1 MSLLEVENLTISFP
15 QPLSDQWKLVVDNV
29 SFTLGNEKIGLVIA
43 GESGSG
49 KSMIGRAIMGLLPPS
64 ARLPA
69 TKFTFMGKNLL
80 TLSAKEW
87 QYLRGK
93 EIALILQDPHYSLN
107 PNFTIGRQIAEMFH
121 YHKSLSKKQAHYM
134 ALESL
139 AKVNIQEPERVM
151 DLYPL
156 EISGG
161 MGQRVMIA
169 MMLAAHPK
177 LLIADEPTSAL
188 DQDNKEQ
195 FLQLVT
201 SLVKSENMSLL
212 LISHDL
218 DLVQNY
224 CDKAL
229 IMSQGKAVAVCPA
242 KEIKKEKNPYVQ
254 GLLSCVPRLD
264 KKQRRLPTI
273 PPEVR

>member
-15 QPLSDQWKLVVDNV
+15 QPLSDQWKIVVDNV

-64 ARLPA
+64 ARLSA
-69 TKFTFMGKNLL
+69 KKFTFMGKNLL
-80 TLSAKEW
+80 SLSAKEW
-87 QYLRGK
+87 QHLRGK

-107 PNFTIGRQIAEMFH
+107 PNFTIGRKIAEMFH
-121 YHKSLSKKQAHYM
+121 YHKGLSKKQAHYM

-139 AKVNIQEPERVM
+139 EKVNIQEPGRVM

-156 EISGG
+156 EVSGG

-254 GLLSCVPRLD
+254 G
-264 KKQRRLPTI
+264 QF
-273 PPEVR
+273 